1 MLPLQ
6 AAVAA
11 DASVATNPTKAIGA
25 M

>member
-6 AAVAA
+6 AAWAA

>member
-6 AAVAA
+6 AAGVA
-11 DASVATNPTKAIGA
+11 DASVATNPIKAIGA